1 MFFSDEQ
8 LLEAVKEFKDE
19 ALDLLNGMEEG
30 LLEIR
35 EFGIGGDRIN
45 AVFRAAHT
53 IKGSGGMLKLTHLVE
68 FTHIAENLLDEIRNN
83 KISITDNMIDT
94 FFLCKD
100 HMQNLVL
107 FYAQNSK
114 KEPDDSLKTMS
125 SFLMETLQTYLNS
138 SVKPYAPKKKA
149 EKKQEGVKYWQIDIL
164 FSKDI
169 YLLGMDPA
177 NFLRYLS
184 KIGEIIKIQ
193 LNTERIGDLEHLD
206 SSACLIECTIA
217 FRSDKSKDEIVE
229 VFDFIEDDIELKIT
243 TLNDATQEYQD
254 NDNENQNEDEEEEEI
269 EPALPTCI
277 STEKPLCATN
287 DKETSIV
294 NSSSLRVDS
303 DKIDILINLIGEMVI
318 ANANVVQ
325 RASVI
330 ENSGLNESVSA
341 VSRMLEEIRE
351 SAMKIRMVQIG
362 ETFNKFKRIVHDIS
376 KQLGKQV
383 DLTISGGETEMDK
396 TIVEKISDPLV
407 HIIRNAMDHGLE
419 TIEERVAKGKNQK
432 GTLVLHA
439 YHDAGTIAIEIS
451 DDGKGLDEEKIFK
464 KAVERG
470 IIAEDSKLT
479 QKEIFNL
486 IFEAGFSTAD
496 AITSISGRGV
506 GMDVV
511 RRNIEALRG
520 TVDIKSTKDKGSTF
534 TMRLPLTLAII
545 DGFLV
550 KVGTTYFVIPLD
562 MVIECIELSMR
573 YRNEMHGNNYI
584 NLRNSVLP
592 LLNVREHFHTGGDE
606 KDLRENIIV
615 VQYAGMRF
623 GLIVEELLGE
633 FQTVI
638 KPLGKI
644 FRQIKGISGST
655 ILGSGEVALILDIPM
670 LMNHIVAL
678 QAQNEKGD
686 ANEVKEN

>member
-35 EFGIGGDRIN
+35 EFGIGGDRVN

-83 KISITDNMIDT
+83 KTTITDNMIDT

-100 HMQNLVL
+100 HMQRLVL

-125 SFLMETLQTYLNS
+125 SFLMETLQTYLNG
-138 SVKPYAPKKKA
+138 SVKVNTPKKKIA
-149 EKKQEGVKYWQIDIL
+149 KNQEGVQYWQIDIV
-164 FSKDI
+164 FSKEI
-169 YLLGMDPA
+169 YSLGMDPA
-177 NFLRYLS
+177 NFIRYLS
-184 KIGEIIKIQ
+184 KIGKVVKIQ
-193 LNTERIGDLEHLD
+193 LNTEYIGDLEKLNP
-206 SSACLIECTIA
+206 SECLIKCTIA
-217 FRSDKSKDEIVE
+217 FRSSKSKDEIIE
-229 VFDFIEDDIELKIT
+229 VFDFIEDDIELKLT
-243 TLNDATQEYQD
+243 TLNDSTQEEQ
-254 NDNENQNEDEEEEEI
+254 NDEDQSEEEEEENESNLLSSQNI
-269 EPALPTCI
+269 
-277 STEKPLCATN
+277 EKPIAVN
-287 DKETSIV
+287 NEKETSIV

-325 RASVI
+325 RASLI

-362 ETFNKFKRIVHDIS
+362 ETFSKFKRIVHDIS

-383 DLTISGGETEMDK
+383 DLTISGGDTEMDK

-419 TIEERVAKGKNQK
+419 TVEERVAKGKNQK

-470 IIAEDSKLT
+470 IISEDSKLT

-550 KVGTTYFVIPLD
+550 KVGATHFVIPLD
-562 MVIECIELSMR
+562 MVLECIELSTR

-584 NLRNSVLP
+584 NLRNSILP
-592 LLNVREHFHTGGDE
+592 LLNVREHFSTGNSSE
-606 KDLRENIIV
+606 NLRENIIV

-623 GLIVEELLGE
+623 GLIVEELHGE

-644 FRQIKGISGST
+644 FRQIRGISGST

-678 QAQNEKGD
+678 QAHNEKGD